1 MKKIIIS
8 ILAAL
13 IVLSFYLLDKDI
25 KEYGKIIVD
34 QEIKISELELKVN
47 AQKNVLLFQ
56 GARIRELEVQD
67 FGFPVI
73 AAVGLGYFVYYVW
86 QWVTKDISPTI
97 GESKRTLI
105 GLIDKVR
112 MLDND
117 MIRLNIKL
125 KMILQQKEHK
135 ERLEREFEKKN
146 EKLEK
151 ILNESK

>member
-56 GARIRELEVQD
+56 GARIRELER
-67 FGFPVI
+67 G
-73 AAVGLGYFVYYVW
+73 
-86 QWVTKDISPTI
+86 
-97 GESKRTLI
+97 
-105 GLIDKVR
+105 
-112 MLDND
+112 
-117 MIRLNIKL
+117 
-125 KMILQQKEHK
+125 
-135 ERLEREFEKKN
+135 
-146 EKLEK
+146 EK
-151 ILNESK
+151 IQALSKNKVLTSL

>member
-56 GARIRELEVQD
+56 GARIRELE
-67 FGFPVI
+67 
-73 AAVGLGYFVYYVW
+73 
-86 QWVTKDISPTI
+86 I
-97 GESKRTLI
+97 GEKIQALSKN
-105 GLIDKVR
+105 KVITS
-112 MLDND
+112 L
-117 MIRLNIKL
+117 
-125 KMILQQKEHK
+125 
-135 ERLEREFEKKN
+135 
-146 EKLEK
+146 
-151 ILNESK
+151 